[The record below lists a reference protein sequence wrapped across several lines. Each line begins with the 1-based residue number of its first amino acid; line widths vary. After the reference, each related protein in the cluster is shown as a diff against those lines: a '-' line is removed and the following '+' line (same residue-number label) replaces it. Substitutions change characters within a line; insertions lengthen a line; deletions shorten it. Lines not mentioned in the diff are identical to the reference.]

1 MKDKLKNK
9 GFWISLVSAVLVFVQ
24 SVGVKVDVPAVNE
37 IVSALLTVLVVL
49 GIISNPASG
58 SGYIDSG
65 GQIAQGGQSES
76 APDVTENDVG
86 EQELQAAQDGERQAA
101 DKKDRSAARGK
112 NAQTALNGAE
122 NKTAQN
128 AAAGG
133 DHGESPKESPA
144 ACQRQTE

>member
-65 GQIAQGGQSES
+65 GQIAQGGQSRS
-76 APDVTENDVG
+76 APDATENDVG
-86 EQELQAAQDGERQAA
+86 EQELQAAQNRERQTAGEKNA
-101 DKKDRSAARGK
+101 QVARGNK
-112 NAQTALNGAE
+112 AQTALDGAE

-128 AAAGG
+128 AVAGG
-133 DHGESPKESPA
+133 EHGVSP